1 MSATHLSEE
10 RSALESSAEGGLVL
24 KCKMLSVVEIFISEA
39 LCVSSFREVGI
50 QGMELGAETVVF
62 DSYQVFNQSR
72 KFAHNSDVLNG
83 GKKSQLTDPI
93 RVSCHGLPFSLEAA
107 LCFLL
112 RPLHDVVTLFTFISC
127 FLNADLKNPLH
138 LT

>member
-10 RSALESSAEGGLVL
+10 RSALESSAEGGVVL

-83 GKKSQLTDPI
+83 GEKIPADRPHTCLLPWATIFTRSCSLFPLTT
-93 RVSCHGLPFSLEAA
+93 
-107 LCFLL
+107 
-112 RPLHDVVTLFTFISC
+112 VT
-127 FLNADLKNPLH
+127 
-138 LT
+138 